1 MRSDVEMQD
10 PAPSMLDHKETIQE
24 LKTPRGHGKEIHSD
38 DHFAMI
44 GEEGEPA
51 SGGIA
56 ATPRMSQIPGYGALR
71 DPEADLQELAMDL
84 RSAPGRILHC
94 QPTNQVSD
102 LLAHFWS
109 AAGWARSPSPEQA
122 EACPMPTDHGLR
134 FHDNQHIRPSRP
146 DLLQGGPEQTIQAV
160 QCRPR
165 PFPFEDSNLLPEGED
180 FQCQIG
186 TTAEEDADGR
196 QECRYDAEHD
206 STFVATRH
214 SKLRTGIKTG

>member
-10 PAPSMLDHKETIQE
+10 PASSMLDHKEAIQE
-24 LKTPRGHGKEIHSD
+24 LKTQRGHGKEIHGD

-56 ATPRMSQIPGYGALR
+56 AASRMSQIPGHGALR

-84 RSAPGRILHC
+84 WRAPGRILHC

-109 AAGWARSPSPEQA
+109 AAGWARSPFPEQA
-122 EACPMPTDHGLR
+122 PAEQEWATA
-134 FHDNQHIRPSRP
+134 
-146 DLLQGGPEQTIQAV
+146 GG
-160 QCRPR
+160 
-165 PFPFEDSNLLPEGED
+165 GW
-180 FQCQIG
+180 G
-186 TTAEEDADGR
+186 G
-196 QECRYDAEHD
+196 
-206 STFVATRH
+206 
-214 SKLRTGIKTG
+214 KTGDQGEHRAI